1 MGNKNQVLDTKG
13 VSVVKGRGVG
23 VEHRPYLCHLPD
35 ITLDM
40 HTRARYT
47 VEQKK
52 DNIFFVFFLATQHM
66 GS

>member
-1 MGNKNQVLDTKG
+1 MG
-13 VSVVKGRGVG
+13 SIVVNGLADVCPGVG

-52 DNIFFVFFLATQHM
+52 TKYILVLIICLSDAKMVYL
-66 GS
+66 